1 MLRVNHRI
9 FGRPY
14 YTGGGW
20 FSTNEY
26 EKFKKSYSPEGF
38 IVNFFKFFFVDI
50 GTFLV
55 RSSNEGFEKKSF
67 IRLTKARQNYL
78 RA

>member
-1 MLRVNHRI
+1 MLTTESLDDLITLEEAGLALMNMK
-9 FGRPY
+9 
-14 YTGGGW
+14 
-20 FSTNEY
+20 N
-26 EKFKKSYSPEGF
+26 KKSYSPEGF

-55 RSSNEGFEKKSF
+55 RSSNEGFKKKSF